1 VAWNEVDC
9 HYIPRVQFE
18 WLKVVNGTFFSNE
31 KSFIIASFF
40 AFFLVFQPVS
50 PLFVPENSSVFLLAW
65 KEFWMSDNIQITHNV
80 LPLYRFAEDRLSL
93 KAQLQRSVSVDASVH
108 AAVDAI
114 LSHVRERGDNAV
126 LDYTERFQGIRLSE
140 MLVSPDA
147 IDAAR
152 RNADPAFLAL
162 LEEAYANIIRFH
174 QHEVEKSFFYE
185 AEGGVLLGQRVTPM
199 ERALLY
205 VPGGK
210 ASYPSSLLMN
220 AAPATVAGVKD
231 IFVTTPCDASGE
243 VHPDILAA
251 ASVAGIRSVYKLG
264 GAQAIAAFAYGTET
278 IPKVDIITGP
288 GNKYVALA
296 KKQVF
301 GHVAIDS
308 IAGPSEVVIIADE
321 SANPE
326 FIVLDLFAQAEH
338 DPDASAVLITSSST
352 LAAAV
357 QQCAEARLPEML
369 RYEIIAMSLQHNG
382 AIVLVE
388 SLEEACTVSD
398 MIAPEHLELHVE
410 HPWEILPNLHH
421 AGAIF
426 MGGYSCETVGDYFA
440 GPNHTLPTNGTARF
454 FSPLSVRDFV
464 KHTSI
469 ISYSKKQ
476 LNRCGEKIAAF
487 ADHEGLQAHAEAVR
501 ARLRTL

>member
-1 VAWNEVDC
+1 
-9 HYIPRVQFE
+9 R
-18 WLKVVNGTFFSNE
+18 
-31 KSFIIASFF
+31 
-40 AFFLVFQPVS
+40 
-50 PLFVPENSSVFLLAW
+50 
-65 KEFWMSDNIQITHNV
+65 NIV
-80 LPLYRFAEDRLSL
+80 
-93 KAQLQRSVSVDASVH
+93 
-108 AAVDAI
+108 
-114 LSHVRERGDNAV
+114 
-126 LDYTERFQGIRLSE
+126 
-140 MLVSPDA
+140 
-147 IDAAR
+147 
-152 RNADPAFLAL
+152 
-162 LEEAYANIIRFH
+162 RFH
-174 QHEVEKSFFYE
+174 QYEAEKSFFYE

-199 ERALLY
+199 QRALLY
-205 VPGGK
+205 VPGGQ
-210 ASYPSSLLMN
+210 ASYPSSVLMN
-220 AAPATVAGVKD
+220 AAPAKVAGVKD
-231 IFVTTPCDASGE
+231 IFMTTPCDASGE
-243 VHPDILAA
+243 VNPDILAA
-251 ASVAGIRSVYKLG
+251 AAVAGITSVYKLG
-264 GAQAIAAFAYGTET
+264 GAQAIAAFAYGTRS

-321 SANPE
+321 MANPE
-326 FIVLDLFAQAEH
+326 FIVLDMFAQAEH
-338 DPDASAVLITSSST
+338 DPDASAVLITPSAS

-357 QQCAEARLPEML
+357 RECAEARLPGMN
-369 RYEIIAMSLQHNG
+369 RREIIASSMQHNG
-382 AIVLVE
+382 AIVLVG
-388 SLEEACTVSD
+388 SLEEACEVSD

-410 HPWEILPNLHH
+410 HPWEILPDIHH

-476 LNRCGEKIAAF
+476 MHRCGEKIASF

-501 ARLRTL
+501 ARLRAL

>member
-1 VAWNEVDC
+1 M
-9 HYIPRVQFE
+9 
-18 WLKVVNGTFFSNE
+18 L
-31 KSFIIASFF
+31 
-40 AFFLVFQPVS
+40 
-50 PLFVPENSSVFLLAW
+50 
-65 KEFWMSDNIQITHNV
+65 QI
-80 LPLYRFAEDRLSL
+80 YSFAEERSALKKQLS
-93 KAQLQRSVSVDASVH
+93 RSVTFDSSAQSTVDEILQQVH
-108 AAVDAI
+108 QN
-114 LSHVRERGDNAV
+114 GDRAV
-126 LDYTERFQGIRLSE
+126 LDYTERFQGIRLSA
-140 MLVSPDA
+140 MMVSPDA
-147 IDAAR
+147 IKEAY
-152 RNADPAFLAL
+152 RNADPAFLAV
-162 LEEAYANIIRFH
+162 LEEAYANIVLFH

-185 AEGGVLLGQRVTPM
+185 ADGGVVLGQRVTPM
-199 ERALLY
+199 EKALLY

-220 AAPATVAGVKD
+220 AAPAKVAGVKD
-231 IFVTTPCDASGE
+231 IFMTTPCDASGE
-243 VHPDILAA
+243 VNPNILAA
-251 ASVAGIRSVYKLG
+251 AAVAGISSVYKLG

-321 SANPE
+321 SANPD
-326 FIVLDLFAQAEH
+326 FIVLDMFAQAEH
-338 DPDASAVLITSSST
+338 DPDASAVLITPSES
-352 LAAAV
+352 LALAV
-357 QQCAEARLPEML
+357 QECAKARLPAML
-369 RYEIIAMSLQHNG
+369 RKEIIASSLQQNG
-382 AIVLVE
+382 AIVLVG

-410 HPWEILPNLHH
+410 HPWDILPFIHH
-421 AGAIF
+421 AGALF
-426 MGGYSCETVGDYFA
+426 MGRYSCETVGDYFA

-469 ISYSKKQ
+469 ISYSKQQ
-476 LNRCGEKIAAF
+476 LLRSGEKIASF
-487 ADHEGLQAHAEAVR
+487 ADYEGLQAHAEAVR

>member
-1 VAWNEVDC
+1 ML
-9 HYIPRVQFE
+9 R
-18 WLKVVNGTFFSNE
+18 
-31 KSFIIASFF
+31 
-40 AFFLVFQPVS
+40 
-50 PLFVPENSSVFLLAW
+50 
-65 KEFWMSDNIQITHNV
+65 
-80 LPLYRFAEDRLSL
+80 LYRFAEDRSALQEQLS
-93 KAQLQRSVSVDASVH
+93 RSVSFDDSVQS
-108 AAVDAI
+108 AVEQI
-114 LSHVRERGDNAV
+114 LHQVRQNGDSAV
-126 LDYTERFQGIRLSE
+126 LDYTERFQGVRLKE
-140 MLVSPDA
+140 MRVSPEA
-147 IDAAR
+147 IQEAYQR
-152 RNADPAFLAL
+152 ADPAFLAV
-162 LEEAYANIIRFH
+162 LEEAYRNIVRFH

-185 AEGGVLLGQRVTPM
+185 ADGGVVLGQRVTPM

-205 VPGGK
+205 VPGGQ
-210 ASYPSSLLMN
+210 ASYPSSVLMN
-220 AAPATVAGVKD
+220 AAPANVAGVKD
-231 IFVTTPCDASGE
+231 ISMTTPCDASGE
-243 VHPDILAA
+243 VSPNILAA
-251 ASVAGIRSVYKLG
+251 AAVAGITSVYKLG
-264 GAQAIAAFAYGTET
+264 GAQAIAAFAYGTQT

-296 KKQVF
+296 KKMVF
-301 GHVAIDS
+301 GHVSIDS

-321 SANPE
+321 TANPE

-338 DPDASAVLITSSST
+338 DADASAVLITPSES

-357 QQCAEARLPEML
+357 RECAATRMPGML
-369 RYEIIAMSLQHNG
+369 RREIIASSLEHTG
-382 AIVLVE
+382 AIVLVR
-388 SLEEACTVSD
+388 SLEEACAVSD

-410 HPWEILPNLHH
+410 HPWEILPDIHH

-476 LNRCGEKIAAF
+476 IHRSGEKIAAF

>member
-1 VAWNEVDC
+1 VL
-9 HYIPRVQFE
+9 RV
-18 WLKVVNGTFFSNE
+18 
-31 KSFIIASFF
+31 
-40 AFFLVFQPVS
+40 
-50 PLFVPENSSVFLLAW
+50 
-65 KEFWMSDNIQITHNV
+65 
-80 LPLYRFAEDRLSL
+80 YRFAEDRSALKKQLS
-93 KAQLQRSVSVDASVH
+93 RSVTFDDSVQS
-108 AAVDAI
+108 AVEQI
-114 LSHVRERGDNAV
+114 LQQVRLHGDSAV
-126 LDYTERFQGIRLSE
+126 LDYTERFQGVRLTDMRVPSE
-140 MLVSPDA
+140 AIQDA
-147 IDAAR
+147 LHH
-152 RNADPAFLAL
+152 ADPAFLAV
-162 LEEAYANIIRFH
+162 LEEAYSNIVCFH

-185 AEGGVLLGQRVTPM
+185 ADGGVVLGQRVTPM
-199 ERALLY
+199 DHALLY
-205 VPGGK
+205 VPGGQ
-210 ASYPSSLLMN
+210 ASYPSSVLMN
-220 AAPATVAGVKD
+220 AAPAKVAGVKH
-231 IFVTTPCDASGE
+231 ICMTTPCDASGE
-243 VHPDILAA
+243 VSPTILAA
-251 ASVAGIRSVYKLG
+251 AAVAGITSVYKLG

-321 SANPE
+321 SADPE
-326 FIVLDLFAQAEH
+326 FIVLDMFAQAEH
-338 DPDASAVLITSSST
+338 DPDASAVLITPSAS

-357 QQCAEARLPEML
+357 RERADARLPSML
-369 RYEIIAMSLQHNG
+369 RRDIIAASLEHNG
-382 AIVLVE
+382 AIVLVG
-388 SLEEACTVSD
+388 SLEEACAVSD

-410 HPWEILPNLHH
+410 HPWEILPDIHH

-476 LNRCGEKIAAF
+476 MHRCGEKIANF
-487 ADHEGLQAHAEAVR
+487 ADREGLQAHAEAVR
-501 ARLRTL
+501 ARLRAL

>member
-1 VAWNEVDC
+1 ML
-9 HYIPRVQFE
+9 Q
-18 WLKVVNGTFFSNE
+18 
-31 KSFIIASFF
+31 
-40 AFFLVFQPVS
+40 
-50 PLFVPENSSVFLLAW
+50 
-65 KEFWMSDNIQITHNV
+65 
-80 LPLYRFAEDRLSL
+80 LYRFAEE
-93 KAQLQRSVSVDASVH
+93 RSVLKEQLSRSVTFDSSAQST
-108 AAVDAI
+108 VDEI
-114 LSHVRERGDNAV
+114 LEQVRQNGDRAV
-126 LDYTERFQGIRLSE
+126 LDYTERFQGIRLSA
-140 MLVSPDA
+140 MMVSPDA
-147 IDAAR
+147 IEDAWR
-152 RNADPAFLAL
+152 RADPAFLAV
-162 LEEAYANIIRFH
+162 LEEAYANIVLFH

-185 AEGGVLLGQRVTPM
+185 AEGGVVLGQRVTPM
-199 ERALLY
+199 EKALLY

-220 AAPATVAGVKD
+220 AAPAKVAGVKD
-231 IFVTTPCDASGE
+231 IFITTPCDAAGE
-243 VHPDILAA
+243 VSPNILAA
-251 ASVAGIRSVYKLG
+251 AAVAGISSVYKLG

-321 SANPE
+321 SANPD
-326 FIVLDLFAQAEH
+326 FIVLDMFAQAEH
-338 DPDASAVLITSSST
+338 DPDASAVLITPSES
-352 LAAAV
+352 LALAV
-357 QQCAEARLPEML
+357 QKCAEARLPAML
-369 RYEIIAMSLQHNG
+369 RREIIASSLQHNG
-382 AIVLVE
+382 AIVLVG
-388 SLEEACTVSD
+388 SLEEACMVSD

-410 HPWEILPNLHH
+410 HPWDILPFIHH
-421 AGAIF
+421 AGALF

-476 LNRCGEKIAAF
+476 LRRSGEKIAAF
-487 ADHEGLQAHAEAVR
+487 ADYEGLQAHAEAVR
-501 ARLRTL
+501 ERLRTL

>member
-1 VAWNEVDC
+1 ML
-9 HYIPRVQFE
+9 R
-18 WLKVVNGTFFSNE
+18 
-31 KSFIIASFF
+31 
-40 AFFLVFQPVS
+40 
-50 PLFVPENSSVFLLAW
+50 
-65 KEFWMSDNIQITHNV
+65 
-80 LPLYRFAEDRLSL
+80 LYRFAEDRSALQEQLS
-93 KAQLQRSVSVDASVH
+93 RSVSFDDSVQS
-108 AAVDAI
+108 AVEQI
-114 LSHVRERGDNAV
+114 LHQVRQNGDSAV
-126 LDYTERFQGIRLSE
+126 LDYTERFQGVRLKE
-140 MLVSPDA
+140 MRVSPEA
-147 IDAAR
+147 IQEAYQC
-152 RNADPAFLAL
+152 ADPAFLAV
-162 LEEAYANIIRFH
+162 LEEAYRNIVRFH

-185 AEGGVLLGQRVTPM
+185 ADGGVVLGQRVTPM

-205 VPGGK
+205 VPGGQ
-210 ASYPSSLLMN
+210 ASYPSSVLMN
-220 AAPATVAGVKD
+220 AAPANVAGVKD
-231 IFVTTPCDASGE
+231 ISMTTPCDASGE
-243 VHPDILAA
+243 VSPNILAA
-251 ASVAGIRSVYKLG
+251 AAVAGITSVYKLG
-264 GAQAIAAFAYGTET
+264 GAQAIAAFAYGTQT

-296 KKQVF
+296 KKMVF
-301 GHVAIDS
+301 GHVSIDS

-321 SANPE
+321 TANPE

-338 DPDASAVLITSSST
+338 DADASAVLITPSES

-357 QQCAEARLPEML
+357 RECAATRMPGML
-369 RYEIIAMSLQHNG
+369 RREIIASSLEHNG
-382 AIVLVE
+382 AIVLVR
-388 SLEEACTVSD
+388 SLEEACAVSD

-410 HPWEILPNLHH
+410 HPWEILPDIRH

-476 LNRCGEKIAAF
+476 IHRSGEKIAAF

>member
-1 VAWNEVDC
+1 
-9 HYIPRVQFE
+9 
-18 WLKVVNGTFFSNE
+18 
-31 KSFIIASFF
+31 
-40 AFFLVFQPVS
+40 
-50 PLFVPENSSVFLLAW
+50 
-65 KEFWMSDNIQITHNV
+65 V
-80 LPLYRFAEDRLSL
+80 LPLYRFAEECSAL
-93 KAQLQRSVSVDASVH
+93 KEQLNRSVAFDASVH
-108 AAVDAI
+108 SIVDEI
-114 LSHVRERGDNAV
+114 LQRVRQHGDIAL
-126 LDYTERFQGIRLSE
+126 LDYTEQFQGIRLTD
-140 MLVSPDA
+140 MLVSSDEIEQA
-147 IDAAR
+147 HKD
-152 RNADPAFLAL
+152 ADPAFLEV
-162 LEEAYANIIRFH
+162 LEEAYRNIISFH

-185 AEGGVLLGQRVTPM
+185 GEGGVILGQRITPM
-199 ERALLY
+199 EKALLY

-220 AAPATVAGVKD
+220 AAPAKVAGVKD
-231 IFVTTPCDASGE
+231 IFITTPCDAAGK
-243 VHPDILAA
+243 VNTDILAA
-251 ASVAGIRSVYKLG
+251 AAVAGIGSVYKLG

-278 IPKVDIITGP
+278 IPKVDSITGP

-301 GHVAIDS
+301 GHVSIDS

-326 FIVLDLFAQAEH
+326 FIVLDMFAQAEH
-338 DPDASAVLITSSST
+338 DPDASAVLITTSYT
-352 LAAAV
+352 LAEAV
-357 QQCAEARLPEML
+357 RECAEKLLPAML
-369 RYEIIAMSLQHNG
+369 RHDIIASSLEHNG

-388 SLEEACTVSD
+388 SLEEACKVSD

-410 HPWEILPNLHH
+410 HPWDILPGINH

-440 GPNHTLPTNGTARF
+440 GPNHTLPTSGTARF
-454 FSPLSVRDFV
+454 FSPLSVRDFI

-476 LNRCGEKIAAF
+476 LQRSGEKIAAF

-501 ARLRTL
+501 ARLRVL